1 MTEYREVELD
11 GEAFFKVTKSN
22 HPFIVK
28 TGKSFVKV
36 YGTEFNV
43 NNDPA
48 GDVEVVLV
56 NGSVGFNT
64 DNGQELMLCPNQK
77 CEYNSDRKSVV

>member
-56 NGSVGFNT
+56 NGSVGSTRITVKNYAFALTKNAIIIRPT
-64 DNGQELMLCPNQK
+64 IM
-77 CEYNSDRKSVV
+77 SR